1 MKAGTIVS
9 MLLVVAISC
18 AMMVA
23 GDTKKP
29 LPIAGIRGEAKGT
42 YTSQVLVV
50 NRQDG
55 QATVSDKTG
64 SITVYGNIP
73 ENAQGGEIIIRKEGN
88 TARVI
93 SFTPYL
99 IGEAA
104 VLYDVYLENDQIY
117 GKTSK
122 GTVVIQGRKIY
133 GY

>member
-1 MKAGTIVS
+1 
-9 MLLVVAISC
+9 
-18 AMMVA
+18 MVA

-29 LPIAGIRGEAKGT
+29 LPIIGIRSEAKGT
-42 YTSQVLVV
+42 FTSQVLVV

-55 QATVSDKTG
+55 QATVSDETG

-73 ENAQGGEIIIRKEGN
+73 DNAQGGEIVIRKEGN
-88 TARVI
+88 TARII

-104 VLYDVYLENDQIY
+104 VLHGVYLENDQIY